1 MIYYFCVYLLVLME
15 MEEPSYFQSTGEPNY
30 DPVKTVLTA
39 ARQWMQAARATAK
52 ESEKVQVFFAWEP
65 PCNGQFKLNVDGSG
79 RSSSGCIGAGGVIR
93 NLRGDWVSGFSV
105 SLGERPGS

>member
-1 MIYYFCVYLLVLME
+1 

-52 ESEKVQVFFAWEP
+52 ESKKVQVFLAWEP
-65 PCNGQFKLNVDGSG
+65 PWMGLEEALLAALVL
-79 RSSSGCIGAGGVIR
+79 VV
-93 NLRGDWVSGFSV
+93 L
-105 SLGERPGS
+105 

>member
-1 MIYYFCVYLLVLME
+1 ME

-39 ARQWMQAARATAK
+39 ARQWMQAARATSK

-65 PCNGQFKLNVDGSG
+65 PSNGQFKLNVDGSR
-79 RSSSGCIGAGGVIR
+79 RSSSGCIGAGGAIR
-93 NLRGDWVSGFSV
+93 NSSGDWVSGFSV

>member
-1 MIYYFCVYLLVLME
+1 MDIHPCLFLNLLSKAKRTDGIHPVIYYFCVYLLVLMW

-52 ESEKVQVFFAWEP
+52 ES
-65 PCNGQFKLNVDGSG
+65 
-79 RSSSGCIGAGGVIR
+79 
-93 NLRGDWVSGFSV
+93 
-105 SLGERPGS
+105 